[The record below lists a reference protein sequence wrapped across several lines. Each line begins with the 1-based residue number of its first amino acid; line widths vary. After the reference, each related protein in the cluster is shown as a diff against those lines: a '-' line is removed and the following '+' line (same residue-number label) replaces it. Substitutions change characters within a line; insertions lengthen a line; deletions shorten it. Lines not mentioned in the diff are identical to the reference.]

1 MLTKY
6 TMKLPPQQITL
17 DTSNNTEKDK
27 QLSLQNY
34 IDNHY
39 KCDVFESGMNED
51 FVIVE
56 SKINEL

>member
-1 MLTKY
+1 
-6 TMKLPPQQITL
+6 MKNSLQQRTI
-17 DTSNNTEKDK
+17 DTSNNTENKR
-27 QLSLQNY
+27 QLSLQKY

-39 KCDVFESGMNED
+39 KCDVFESGMNEE